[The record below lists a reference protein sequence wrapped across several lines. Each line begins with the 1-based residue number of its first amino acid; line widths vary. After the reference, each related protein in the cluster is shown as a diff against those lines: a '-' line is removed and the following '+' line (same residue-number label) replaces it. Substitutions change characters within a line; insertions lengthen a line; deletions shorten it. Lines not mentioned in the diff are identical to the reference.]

1 MRFDISIVVYRE
13 AEDTLSALL
22 ESLAAQVSCPDVQL
36 RVWLRNNDPGDAG
49 RWDRF
54 VRSAAS
60 WPFDVSVSH
69 SPGNVGF
76 GAAHNATFEMGD
88 APFFFVLNPDVCLH
102 STAIFVLTEAIAAA
116 RDDVAAWELR
126 QLPYEHPKLYDPVT
140 LRTDWMTGAAVV
152 FRREAY
158 AQAGGFEPRIF
169 MYGEDVD
176 LSWRLRAAGWTLSYV
191 PKAVAVHRTYATP
204 GEVKPL
210 QLVGGIQASL
220 QLRTRFGSWF
230 DVLRGLGCWLVEF
243 ARPPRVVRARRQCVS
258 ILYRY
263 LRTMWYFR
271 RTGKPFRSA
280 GFRPD
285 FRFWGYGDRRDG
297 AFFAFET
304 DEPDPAALPL
314 VSIVVRT
321 HRRPAL
327 LREALTSLLNQTYP
341 RIEVVVVEDGPA
353 NSAAMIEREFAG
365 RLNVRYVATGDS
377 VGRSAAGNRGLALA
391 TGDWLGFLD
400 DDDQFYADH
409 VETLMQVARAGA
421 NRAVYGASHE
431 IPTTFV
437 QLSDDVAEYRE
448 AAAMVMYR
456 PYSRLSMWQE
466 NLAPIQAVLF
476 HRSLYA
482 EFGGFDE
489 DLDQLEDW
497 VLWVRYSCA
506 TDFTSVMRVTSR
518 YRTPMS
524 SEVALTRQARLHHAY
539 AQAVERQRAMR
550 VTLSPFDVMDMAEEQ
565 ARRHAIVYLSRRA
578 ARNLL
583 VRIPFLRPMMS
594 TQAAWRRNLRGLLR
608 RMTRG
613 SR

>member
-1 MRFDISIVVYRE
+1 MRFDISIVLYRE
-13 AEDTLSALL
+13 TEDTLSALL
-22 ESLAAQVSCPDVQL
+22 DSLAAQAPCPGVQI
-36 RVWLRNNDPGDAG
+36 RVWLRNNDPGDAS

-54 VRSAAS
+54 VRSTS
-60 WPFDVSVSH
+60 WPFEVSVSH

-76 GAAHNATFEMGD
+76 GTAHNATFETGD

-102 STAIFVLTEAIAAA
+102 STAISVLTEAISAAPH
-116 RDDVAAWELR
+116 DVAAWELR

-140 LRTDWMTGAAVV
+140 LRIDWTTGAAVV

-158 AQAGGFEPRIF
+158 AQANGFEPRIF

-191 PKAVAVHRTYATP
+191 PKAVAVHRTYTTP
-204 GEVKPL
+204 GEIKPL
-210 QLVGGIQASL
+210 QLVGGIQSSL

-230 DVLRGLGCWLVEF
+230 DVLCGLGCWAVEF
-243 ARPPRVVRARRQCVS
+243 ARPPRIPQARRQCIA
-258 ILYRY
+258 ILSRY
-263 LRTMWYFR
+263 LRSMWYFR
-271 RTGKPFRSA
+271 RTGKSFRRA
-280 GFRPD
+280 GFRPH
-285 FRFWGYGDRRDG
+285 FRFWGYGDTRDG
-297 AFFAFET
+297 AFFAFAT
-304 DEPDPAALPL
+304 DESDPAALPL

-327 LREALTSLLNQTYP
+327 LREALTSLVNQTYP
-341 RIEVVVVEDGPA
+341 RVEVVVVEDGPA
-353 NSAAMIEREFAG
+353 NSAEMIEREFVG
-365 RLNVRYVATGDS
+365 RLNVRYVATGVP

-391 TGDWLGFLD
+391 TGEWLGFLD

-409 VETLMQVARAGA
+409 VETLMQVARAGT
-421 NRAVYGASHE
+421 NRAVYSASHDV
-431 IPTTFV
+431 PTTFD
-437 QLSDDVAEYRE
+437 QLSDNVAQYRE
-448 AAAMVMYR
+448 ATPMVMYR

-524 SEVALTRQARLHHAY
+524 SKVALTRQAKLHDAY
-539 AQAVERQRAMR
+539 EQAVERQRSMR

-565 ARRHAIVYLSRRA
+565 AHRHAIVYFSRRA

-583 VRIPFLRPMMS
+583 VRVPFLRPILS
-594 TQAAWRRNLRGLLR
+594 TQASWRRNLRVLLR
-608 RMTRG
+608 RMTPG